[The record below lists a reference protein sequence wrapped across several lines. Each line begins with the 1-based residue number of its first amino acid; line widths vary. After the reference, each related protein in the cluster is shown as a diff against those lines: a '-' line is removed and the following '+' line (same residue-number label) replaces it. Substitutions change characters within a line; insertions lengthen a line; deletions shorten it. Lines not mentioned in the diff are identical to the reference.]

1 MVEATLRL
9 FILRHGKSDWSTG
22 QPDFDRPLADRGR
35 SAVQK
40 VGAWMNNEGLV
51 PDRVISSPA
60 RRARETAESICRSLG
75 LKERG
80 IRFDERIY
88 GGSIAEM
95 LASLADHAADAQ
107 QVLLVGH
114 NPGLE
119 ELAYFLT
126 QGPLTQPDDGKLLPT
141 AALAVLRPLTDWRSL
156 GQGGAELLSITRPGE
171 M

>member
-9 FILRHGKSDWSTG
+9 FILRHGKSDWGTG

-107 QVLLVGH
+107 HVLLVGH
-114 NPGLE
+114 NPGSE
-119 ELAYFLT
+119 ELVYFLT
-126 QGPLTQPDDGKLLPT
+126 RGPLRQPDDGKLLPT